1 MAMRWRLGTLL
12 VVSALSLIMIGWV
25 GVVTVRAVNHMVIT
39 LTADTIPSMDVITSL
54 EKSLKSC
61 QVGLLELT
69 LSGIQDAEIESTYKA
84 TKAEL
89 QNFETHLKKLLSL
102 TAAQAEANQIK
113 AIESSWVEFQTEIN
127 RSLDLVISGSAADR
141 ETFADRYRNH
151 IEGHRSNI
159 QKNLEKIAAW
169 NAEQGQIQSSAA
181 EELTKKA
188 RYGMIV
194 MVSVLL
200 VFIAVSSMALIR
212 NIDRALHSIMGNV
225 LANSHEVFAS
235 AKRVDT
241 LSQTLNEGSQDTSR
255 SLQACVSNLTE
266 ITQMVDR
273 SHQNAGRSI
282 QLASLARE
290 ASLGGDQ
297 AVTQIAEAMQG
308 IERATQDFVRNM
320 EERAKDVATIELI
333 FREVTEK
340 ARMINDIVFQTK
352 LLSFNAS
359 VEAARAGDYGKGFA
373 VVAEEVG
380 KLSKMTG
387 EVAGQIS
394 KLLVESSDKV
404 NAIVERIQETSA
416 QVRSHATTA
425 VKDGIA
431 KVEKGRENLKSIVQH
446 SIDVKFNTDQIST
459 ATREQRQAI
468 QQISDTLHQLQQMAD
483 ANAAKAHDSNDI
495 VHDLLG
501 SAAKMEETVEHL
513 QIFLDGLAT
522 RTDPLAVAD
531 SGAEDVDPDISDDDD
546 VIMPKV
552 S

>member
-1 MAMRWRLGTLL
+1 MAMRWRLGSLL
-12 VVSALSLIMIGWV
+12 IVSALSLILIGWV
-25 GVVTVRAVNHMVIT
+25 GVVTVHAVNHRLIK
-39 LTADTIPSMDVITSL
+39 LTADTIPSMNVIA
-54 EKSLKSC
+54 SLKNSLKNC
-61 QVGLLELT
+61 QIGLLELT
-69 LSGIQDAEIESTYKA
+69 LSGIADAEIESTYET
-84 TKAEL
+84 TKVEL
-89 QNFETHLKKLLSL
+89 KNFEKHLDKLLSL
-102 TAAQAEANQIK
+102 RAAQAEANHIK

-141 ETFADRYRNH
+141 EIFADRYRRH
-151 IEGHRSNI
+151 IEGLRSNI
-159 QKNLEKIAAW
+159 QENLEQIAAW
-169 NAEQGQIQSSAA
+169 NAEQSQIQSSAA
-181 EELTKKA
+181 EGLTQKA
-188 RYGMIV
+188 RYGMIA
-194 MVSVLL
+194 MVGALL
-200 VFIAVSSMALIR
+200 VFIAVSGLALIR
-212 NIDRALHSIMGNV
+212 NIDRALHLIMGNV

-255 SLQACVSNLTE
+255 SLQVCVSNLTE

-282 QLASLARE
+282 QLATLARE

-320 EERAKDVATIELI
+320 EERAKDVATIEHI

-394 KLLVESSDKV
+394 RLLAESSDKV
-404 NAIVERIQETSA
+404 NVIVERIQETSA
-416 QVRSHATTA
+416 QVRSHATSA

-431 KVEKGRENLKSIVQH
+431 KVEIGRENLKSIVQH
-446 SIDVKFNTDQIST
+446 SIDVKFNTDQISN

-495 VHDLLG
+495 VHNLLG
-501 SAAKMEETVEHL
+501 SAVKMEETVEHL
-513 QIFLDGLAT
+513 QIFLDGLT
-522 RTDPLAVAD
+522 RTDSLAVAE

-546 VIMPKV
+546 DVIMPKV
-552 S
+552 G